1 VRGGL
6 AQLPAR
12 RGHQL
17 GEQVVERGVAP
28 RRPQQL
34 ADCLVKGADL
44 TAAQESSR
52 IVEKGRSQMNAD
64 PTNRRTDRS

>member
-1 VRGGL
+1 LSNSRPDAVTSSVSRSSN
-6 AQLPAR
+6 AALPHR
-12 RGHQL
+12 VHGS
-17 GEQVVERGVAP
+17 P
-28 RRPQQL
+28 
-34 ADCLVKGADL
+34 ADCLVKAPDL